1 MTTTAAATTLDTS
14 QTLRANE
21 KKNELST
28 CLAELKLNDTLTK
41 DQMVLVLGQWFH
53 PLHYFPTFLSRLI
66 AVTPQVRTQT
76 FVSRILWEELGK
88 GDPQSAHEKIYIETI
103 TDGGFAARDVAEA
116 PPLLATERLVAGYEK
131 ASSGPLSG
139 LGFLYGTEVM
149 DLQMVSTIGE
159 LMRRCTGKQDLPWV
173 NIHVDQEP
181 GHVESSESSIRPVLT
196 AEEQTEVVRSAEEMW
211 ALWTDFFKAV
221 KDKIGSRHWSLSS
234 NLIC

>member
-1 MTTTAAATTLDTS
+1 MTTTAVATSLDTS

-21 KKNELST
+21 KKNELAS
-28 CLAELKLNDTLTK
+28 CLKELKLNDTLTK
-41 DQMVLVLGQWFH
+41 EQMVLVLGQWFH

-66 AVTPQVRTQT
+66 AVTPEIRTQT

-88 GDPQSAHEKIYIETI
+88 GDPQGAHEKIYIETI
-103 TDGGFAARDVAEA
+103 TDGGFAVSDVAEA
-116 PPLLATERLVAGYEK
+116 PPLPATERLLAGYEK

-149 DLQMVSTIGE
+149 DLQMVATIGE
-159 LMRRCTGKQDLPWV
+159 LMRRCTGKDDLPWV

-196 AEEQTEVVRSAEEMW
+196 AEEQREVVRGAEAMW
-211 ALWTDFFKAV
+211 ELWRDFFNAV
-221 KDKIGSRHWSLSS
+221 KDKIASK
-234 NLIC
+234 N

>member
-1 MTTTAAATTLDTS
+1 MTMTAAATTLDTS

-21 KKNELST
+21 KKNALST
-28 CLAELKLNDTLTK
+28 CLQELKLNDTLTK

-103 TDGGFAARDVAEA
+103 TDGGFAASDVAEA
-116 PPLLATERLVAGYEK
+116 PPLSATERLVAGYEK
-131 ASSGPLSG
+131 ASSDPLSG

-149 DLQMVSTIGE
+149 DLQMVSTIGD

-211 ALWTDFFKAV
+211 ALWTDFFNAV
-221 KDKIGSRHWSLSS
+221 KDKIAWSVSS
-234 NLIC
+234 KLTC

>member
-1 MTTTAAATTLDTS
+1 MTTTAVATTLDTS

-21 KKNELST
+21 KKSELAT
-28 CLAELKLNDTLTK
+28 CLNELKLNDALTK
-41 DQMVLVLGQWFH
+41 EQMVVVLGQWFH

-66 AVTPQVRTQT
+66 SVTPEIRTQT

-88 GDPQSAHEKIYIETI
+88 GDPQGAHEKIYIETI
-103 TDGGFAARDVAEA
+103 TDGGFAASDIAEA
-116 PPLLATERLVAGYEK
+116 PPLPATERLLAGYEK
-131 ASSGPLSG
+131 ASSGLLSG

-149 DLQMVSTIGE
+149 DLQMVATIGE

-173 NIHVDQEP
+173 NVHVDQEP

-211 ALWTDFFKAV
+211 ELWTDFFKAV
-221 KDKIGSRHWSLSS
+221 KDKIA
-234 NLIC
+234 NQN